1 MSFFTNRSFTSK
13 TFSIKVVAIYI
24 LHLSIPK
31 KFLGVKY
38 IRRNVK
44 KIQKYC
50 LLFGKMKR
58 LRIKQV
64 VIKLCLLPKKVF
76 GGRKKFTFLS
86 PISITLIHTSFP
98 PRTKL

>member
-50 LLFGKMKR
+50 LF
-58 LRIKQV
+58 IWENE
-64 VIKLCLLPKKVF
+64 
-76 GGRKKFTFLS
+76 TFED
-86 PISITLIHTSFP
+86 
-98 PRTKL
+98 